1 MNKTYLAIIT
11 ICLTFSVI
19 SCGDAN
25 NDINP
30 DAIVSDNDKGSFN
43 DDYLSS
49 NDNEGGPY
57 YDEIYPE
64 YCEVVSP
71 KALSGIECD
80 YLVQSVPYQK
90 PAYLLQVAIQD
101 YPSEYLDDVGVLG
114 ISIRPTDNSAIFTA
128 GKYTVTGLSFY
139 QAEKTTEYPKV
150 AYEMPFGTM
159 VHINEI
165 SSFSDGLPSVVTH
178 VFHQAELDITD
189 ADAIPFEDEEQNR
202 CEILQLKGKC
212 GRQYVKGT
220 ASFKLSTLDKI
231 DTAETIIFKFAS
243 YVDWHDENQ

>member
-1 MNKTYLAIIT
+1 MNKTSLALIAIGV
-11 ICLTFSVI
+11 TFSVV

-25 NDINP
+25 NDIDPN
-30 DAIVSDNDKGSFN
+30 AIVSNKENSSFN
-43 DDYLSS
+43 EDFLSS

-80 YLVQSVPYQK
+80 YLVQSVPYQE

-114 ISIRPTDNSAIFTA
+114 ISIRPTDNRATFTA
-128 GKYTVTGLSFY
+128 GKYPVTGLSFY
-139 QAEKTTEYPKV
+139 QAEKATEYPKV

-159 VHINEI
+159 VHINEMN
-165 SSFSDGLPSVVTH
+165 SFSDGLPSVVTH
-178 VFHQAELDITD
+178 VFHHAELDITH
-189 ADAIPFEDEEQNR
+189 ADAIAFEDEEQNR
-202 CEILQLKGKC
+202 CELLQLQGEC

-220 ASFKLSTLDKI
+220 ASLKISTLDKI

-243 YVDWHDENQ
+243 YVDWHDQNQ